1 MRVEVLS
8 GGAAQG
14 LVAALEAQFKAETG
28 CDIAGTFGAVGAMR
42 EKLLAGARADLL
54 ILTSALI
61 AELARSGH
69 VVAGS
74 VVDVGVVETGVAT
87 RAGDPAPAV
96 GNADELRAAL
106 LAADAIYFPD
116 PKQAT
121 AGIHFAKA
129 LERLG
134 IGGDVAARLQ
144 PHPNGAAAMRALSQ
158 SGAARPIGC
167 TQVTEILATPGVTL
181 AGPLPE
187 GYELATVYTAG
198 ICTKAALPAEAAR
211 LAALLSSETTGEAR
225 AKAGFRPLGSL
236 SPLRSG
242 EREINAPPDSAP

>member
-134 IGGDVAARLQ
+134 IGRDVAPRLQ

-181 AGPLPE
+181 VGPLPE
-187 GYELATVYTAG
+187 GYELATVYTVG
-198 ICTKAALPAEAAR
+198 VCTKAALPAEAAR

-236 SPLRSG
+236 SRMRG
-242 EREINAPPDSAP
+242 EGNQCATW

>member
-42 EKLLAGARADLL
+42 EKLLAGQRADLL
-54 ILTSALI
+54 ILTSTII
-61 AELARSGH
+61 ADLARSGD

-74 VVDVGVVETGVAT
+74 AVDIGLVPTGVAT
-87 RAGDPAPAV
+87 RAGDPVPSV

-106 LAADAIYFPD
+106 LAANAIYFPD

-121 AGIHFAKA
+121 AGIHFAKV

-134 IGGDVAARLQ
+134 IGRGVADRLQ

-158 SGAARPIGC
+158 SEASRPIGC
-167 TQVTEILATPGVTL
+167 TQVPEILATPGVTL
-181 AGPLPE
+181 VGPLPK

-236 SPLRSG
+236 SPPTG
-242 EREINAPPDSAP
+242 

>member
-74 VVDVGVVETGVAT
+74 AVDIGVVQTGVAT
-87 RAGDPAPAV
+87 RVGDPAPAV

-116 PKQAT
+116 PNHAT
-121 AGIHFAKA
+121 AGIHFAKV
-129 LERLG
+129 LDRLG
-134 IGGDVAARLQ
+134 IGRDVTARLQ
-144 PHPNGAAAMRALSQ
+144 PYPNGATAMRAMAQ
-158 SGAARPIGC
+158 SRSARPIGC

-181 AGPLPE
+181 VGPLPK

-198 ICTKAALPAEAAR
+198 VCAKAALPGEARQFAALLGGEAAR
-211 LAALLSSETTGEAR
+211 DAR
-225 AKAGFRPLGSL
+225 AKAGFEPLGSL
-236 SPLRSG
+236 SPHAGRGSG
-242 EREINAPPDSAP
+242 

>member
-14 LVAALEAQFKAETG
+14 LVAALAGQFKAETG

-42 EKLLAGARADLL
+42 EKLLAGQRADLL
-54 ILTSALI
+54 ILTSAII
-61 AELARSGH
+61 ADLVRSGH
-69 VVAGS
+69 VMAGS
-74 VVDVGVVETGVAT
+74 AVDIGVVQTGVAT
-87 RAGDPAPAV
+87 RAGDPTPAV
-96 GNADELRAAL
+96 GNAEALQAAL

-121 AGIHFAKA
+121 AGIHFAKV

-134 IGGDVAARLQ
+134 IARDVAARLQ
-144 PHPNGAAAMRALSQ
+144 PHPNGATAMRELSQ
-158 SGAARPIGC
+158 SKAARPIGC

-181 AGPLPE
+181 VGPLPE
-187 GYELATVYTAG
+187 GFELATVYTAG
-198 ICTKAALPAEAAR
+198 VCTKAALPAEAAR

-225 AKAGFRPLGSL
+225 AKAGFQPLGSL
-236 SPLRSG
+236 SPHAG
-242 EREINAPPDSAP
+242 